1 MPTLNPSQSYET
13 ILGKV
18 KGYVP
23 DFALDYSAQPASGQ
37 SFNEGALISLDADG
51 NFEAGCGAADMPMFA
66 INGTSDFD
74 AQGDEGNVEGGGIS
88 ALVATGGYE
97 IYTTAYDTTE
107 TYAPNDKLTAGTGDN
122 LGKVVPSAATYNDG
136 VIVGVVSQGE
146 PGTANTQYGQDL
158 LYFWTC
164 FIPAVSTS

>member
-13 ILGKV
+13 ILHPV
-18 KGYVP
+18 KGFDP
-23 DFALDYSAQPASGQ
+23 DFALDYAAQPATDE
-37 SFNEGALISLDADG
+37 SFNEGSLISLDANG
-51 NFEAGCGAADMPMFA
+51 NFEAGCGSADMPMFA

-74 AQGDEGNVEGGGIS
+74 AQGDDGNVEGGGIS

-97 IYTTAYDTTE
+97 IYTTAYDTSE

-122 LGKVVPSAATYNDG
+122 LGDVVPSVTTYNDD

-146 PGTANTQYGQDL
+146 KGTADTQYGQEL